1 MAACRSMSPVGS
13 LYTEKINMAKLEV
26 VAYSMKWNP
35 VHNKG
40 EVQTIFS
47 DGQVVKLPVDSD
59 CELSA
64 ILIMLSKKPVFF
76 DTDTLFLECPQ
87 RATGS

>member
-1 MAACRSMSPVGS
+1 
-13 LYTEKINMAKLEV
+13 MAKLEV
-26 VAYSMKWNP
+26 VGYSMKWNP

-47 DGQVVKLPVDSD
+47 DGQIVKLPIDSD

-64 ILIMLSKKPVFF
+64 ILLMLEKDPVFF

-87 RATGS
+87 RPTGT